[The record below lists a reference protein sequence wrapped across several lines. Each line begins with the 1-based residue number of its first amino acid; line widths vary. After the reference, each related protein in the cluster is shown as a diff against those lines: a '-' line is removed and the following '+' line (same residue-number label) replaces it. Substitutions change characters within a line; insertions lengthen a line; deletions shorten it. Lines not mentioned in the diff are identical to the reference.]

1 MKWYS
6 SFNHENNEYFINQFN
21 SCTKKSL
28 PTFLD
33 NNPDVKEAIITYC
46 NNNLINLTVGEVQE
60 LIISTYIPQLV
71 KTRKEEANNNSITIE
86 TILNENK
93 LKSITGQTVS

>member
-6 SFNHENNEYFINQFN
+6 LYNHENNKYFINQFN
-21 SCTKKSL
+21 SCFKKSL
-28 PTFLD
+28 PPFLD
-33 NNPDVKEAIITYC
+33 NNPDVKEAIVTYC
-46 NNNLINLTVGEVQE
+46 NNNLINLTASEVQE
-60 LIISTYIPQLV
+60 FIISTCLPQLV